1 VNLYPIIKTLLFQL
15 DAEKAHHL
23 TLKALNR
30 SAPLLPYLSK
40 IIGTP
45 GKSKTVKP
53 LSLMGLEFANP
64 VGLAAGLDK
73 NAEAVDAL
81 AALGFGFIE
90 TGTVTP
96 KPQPGNPL
104 PRLFRIPGDQALI
117 NRMGFNNMGADVAAS
132 RLSKRKT
139 NIPVGANIGKNKDTP
154 NELAH
159 KDYEFCFR
167 VMHDT
172 ADYFVVNV
180 SSPNT
185 GGLRALQE
193 AESLRKILSGVQEI
207 NHGKAKQKPILL
219 KIAPEL
225 NEHELRDVVSLC
237 IETKLDGILA
247 TNTTTDR
254 NLESISVSDIEKLG
268 NGGLS
273 GAPLKQKSLQTLIH
287 LEQII
292 AEQDAR
298 NKLCLISSG
307 GIMSASDALE
317 RKRRGAAM
325 VQLYT
330 GFVYHGPKLIADILS
345 CWYSNP
351 TD

>member
-1 VNLYPIIKTLLFQL
+1 M

-23 TLKALNR
+23 TLKIL
-30 SAPLLPYLSK
+30 SSSDPLLPYLGPLL
-40 IIGTP
+40 GTP
-45 GKSKTVKP
+45 GKQLTHRPVK
-53 LSLMGLEFANP
+53 LMGLDFSNP

-81 AALGFGFIE
+81 AGLGFGFIE

-104 PRLFRIPGDQALI
+104 PRLFRIPGDEALI

-139 NIPVGANIGKNKDTP
+139 RIPVGANIGKNKNTP
-154 NELAH
+154 NEHAH
-159 KDYEFCFR
+159 KDYEYCFNTL
-167 VMHDT
+167 HDS

-185 GGLRALQE
+185 GGLRDLQE
-193 AESLRKILSGVQEI
+193 AEALQRILSGVQEI
-207 NHGKAKQKPILL
+207 NHRKTVQKPILL

-225 NEHELRDVVSLC
+225 NEQELKDVVRLC
-237 IETKLDGILA
+237 LEAKMNGILA

-254 NLESISVSDIEKLG
+254 NLQSISASEIEKIG

-273 GAPLKQKSLQTLIH
+273 GKPLRHKSLKTLIC
-287 LEQII
+287 LENII
-292 AEQDAR
+292 AENHAKD
-298 NKLCLISSG
+298 KLILISSG
-307 GIMSASDALE
+307 GIMSAADALE
-317 RKRRGAAM
+317 RKNHGAAM

-330 GFVYHGPKLIADILS
+330 GFVYHGPKLIKDILNS
-345 CWYSNP
+345 W
-351 TD
+351 T

>member
-1 VNLYPIIKTLLFQL
+1 M
-15 DAEKAHHL
+15 DAEKAHHF

-30 SAPLLPYLSK
+30 STPLLPHLRRLLGAPGQQLSNR
-40 IIGTP
+40 
-45 GKSKTVKP
+45 P
-53 LSLMGLEFANP
+53 LFLMGLQFANP
-64 VGLAAGLDK
+64 IGLAAGLDK

-159 KDYEFCFR
+159 KDYESCFR
-167 VMHDT
+167 VLQDT

-193 AESLRKILSGVQEI
+193 AEALRKILSGVQEI
-207 NHGKAKQKPILL
+207 NHGKSKQKPILL

-225 NEHELRDVVSLC
+225 NEHELRDVVNLC
-237 IETKLDGILA
+237 LETKMDGILA

-254 NLESISVSDIEKLG
+254 NLQSKSASEVEKIG

-273 GAPLKQKSLQTLIH
+273 GAPLKQKSLNTLIL
-287 LEQII
+287 LEKLIT
-292 AEQDAR
+292 EQDGR
-298 NKLCLISSG
+298 DKLHLISSG
-307 GIMSASDALE
+307 GIMSAADALE
-317 RKRRGAAM
+317 RKQHGAEL

-330 GFVYHGPKLIADILS
+330 GFVYHGPKLITDILTS
-345 CWYSNP
+345 WDSKAI
-351 TD
+351 D